1 MIKGYFYEL
10 NWKYSPV
17 VYLGYITSLIFFFI
31 KGKIKLMLHPILAII
46 QGIMIS
52 FTVNYLLLGLI
63 QNSIAL
69 NFIIISII
77 LAFSI
82 FIGGFVTTIFSNQNK
97 ALFGIITGII
107 FALFVLYIDYKDLM
121 AYNNTMKL
129 IIGLIIVL
137 VVSMIPGGIGGLIAR
152 RSKESIGKKTDSHI
166 DDYIYC
172 IGKCESLSTKY
183 NQLLNGENIHVT
195 EFIHDCE
202 ELLMK
207 FNGLKDLG
215 ETNEINKS
223 IMIGTLQ
230 NMIVHTKMNYQDKNK
245 SILIKYITIIYNI
258 KSINSL
264 NININIT

>member
-1 MIKGYFYEL
+1 MNLIGNIL
-10 NWKYSPV
+10 SV
-17 VYLGYITSLIFFFI
+17 VYLVYITIIIFFFV

-52 FTVNYLLLGLI
+52 FTVNYLLLTLI
-63 QNSIAL
+63 QNFIAL
-69 NFIIISII
+69 NFIIIGIL

-82 FIGGFVTTIFSNQNK
+82 FIGGFVATIFSNQNK
-97 ALFGIITGII
+97 VLFGVITGLI
-107 FALFVLYIDYKDLM
+107 FALFVLYINYKDLM
-121 AYNNTMKL
+121 VYNNTMRL
-129 IIGLIIVL
+129 IIGLIIVI

-152 RSKESIGKKTDSHI
+152 RSKKSISKRTDSYI

-183 NQLLNGENIHVT
+183 NQLLNGENIHVA

-202 ELLMK
+202 ELLTK

-215 ETNEINKS
+215 ETNEINKL

-230 NMIVHTKMNYQDKNK
+230 NMIVHTKINYQNK
-245 SILIKYITIIYNI
+245 
-258 KSINSL
+258 INQS
-264 NININIT
+264 